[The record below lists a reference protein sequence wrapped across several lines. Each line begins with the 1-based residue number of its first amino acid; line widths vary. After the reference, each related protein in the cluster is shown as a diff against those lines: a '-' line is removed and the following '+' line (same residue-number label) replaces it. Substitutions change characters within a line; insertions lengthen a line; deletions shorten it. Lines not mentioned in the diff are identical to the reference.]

1 MKYLTGNDENLT
13 LTFAREF
20 VDYANMDMQNY
31 SKLLMHAG
39 VADALADK
47 DMDRAKLLVD
57 EFKRGAD
64 YEA

>member
-1 MKYLTGNDENLT
+1 MNEDFLTKHFYKE
-13 LTFAREF
+13 FAK
-20 VDYANMDMQNY
+20 YANMDMKNY

-39 VADALADK
+39 VVDALADK
-47 DMDRAKLLVD
+47 DMERAKILVN